1 MVITDND
8 KVAFEENVK
17 STNQRF
23 YCAIVEIKN
32 LSDWLVFI
40 MKWLLT
46 NRV

>member
-32 LSDWLVFI
+32 LSDWIGIHYEMVV
-40 MKWLLT
+40 
-46 NRV
+46 NEQV